1 MSKDTVTVDVP
12 SIYSGDQTQVFH
24 LLTFF
29 FLQKA
34 TIFVNANYV
43 ILNVNMCSFIIA

>member
-1 MSKDTVTVDVP
+1 MSKHTVTVYVP
-12 SIYSGDQTQVFH
+12 SIYRGDQTQVFH

-34 TIFVNANYV
+34 TIFVHANCI